1 MSETEAND
9 RIFKGGCRAIPR
21 SAFGVHTILRI
32 RDLRRAVD
40 NYRSFRS
47 HVAMTKAECAVVLK
61 ADAHGI
67 GANEIAPML
76 YEAGCRFF
84 FVEEC
89 IEGISLRGSLP
100 FADAKIFVMAG
111 LLEGEQDT
119 FLSCQLIPCLN
130 CMDQIEQ
137 WSLFARSHGR
147 ILNAVIHLDSG
158 MNRIGIGHE
167 QARDLASRFD
177 KLTAGLHVDFYMS
190 HLATVKG
197 DDHSMSFRQ
206 LERLRSMLADLPRR
220 AVSFSCTDGV
230 ILLPNE
236 AFNFDIVR
244 IGVGLLG
251 GAPNSR
257 DVLRGTE
264 PMIEVYVKYSQT
276 KWVEEGETI
285 GYGGAFTAKRRTRIA
300 LAHIGYKDGY
310 LRTLSNTDSSA
321 SGAWMAIGGYS
332 APVIGKVSLGLT
344 TLDITDV
351 PEHVLDN
358 FFYAEVLGP
367 NVSVRKIADLSGCY
381 EVIASLGRPNLK
393 VADYTLVS
401 FERACEITEESTDKS

>member
-1 MSETEAND
+1 MSEFEANG
-9 RIFKGGCRAIPR
+9 RTLREGFRAIPR

-47 HVAMTKAECAVVLK
+47 HVAMTNTQCAVVLK

-67 GANEIAPML
+67 GANDIAPML
-76 YEAGCRFF
+76 YEAGCRYF

-89 IEGISLRGSLP
+89 IEGISLRESLP

-111 LLEGEQDT
+111 LLEGEQEA

-130 CMDQIEQ
+130 CMDQIER
-137 WSLFARSHGR
+137 WSLCSRSHGM

-158 MNRIGIGHE
+158 MNRIGIGFE
-167 QARDLASRFD
+167 QACDLAFRFD
-177 KLTAGLHVDFYMS
+177 KLTAGLEVEFYMS

-206 LERLRSMLADLPRR
+206 LEKLHSMLAELPRR

-230 ILLPNE
+230 ILLPND

-257 DVLRGTE
+257 DVLPGTE

-276 KWVEEGETI
+276 KWVEEGDTI

-310 LRTLSNTDSSA
+310 LRTLSNTDSNT
-321 SGAWMAIGGYS
+321 SGAWMAIGGYA

-344 TLDITDV
+344 TLDVTDV
-351 PEHVLDN
+351 PEHVLDRSY
-358 FFYAEVLGP
+358 YAEVLGP
-367 NVSVRKIADLSGCY
+367 NVNARRIADISGCY
-381 EVIASLGRPNLK
+381 EVIASLGRKNLK
-393 VADYTLVS
+393 VADYTLAS
-401 FERACEITEESTDKS
+401 FERACEVAERGMDDS